1 MKNILEIQDLSV
13 GYPGQEAVVRNIN
26 FSVEKGEITAVVG
39 ESGSGKSTLLSA
51 ILGLIPSGGKIS
63 GGRILY
69 DGEDMSRLNREER
82 RLIRGGKIAMVF
94 QNAGEYLN
102 PRRKIGSQYLE
113 MMKYHL
119 PGTKKE
125 HRSCAMEMMKK
136 LHLADPER
144 VMQSYPFELSG
155 GMRQRV
161 ALAMAMSSE
170 PELLLADEPTSALD
184 VTVQAQVVR
193 EMLQMRAQSGTTILI
208 VTHNIGVASR
218 MADHI
223 VVMKDG
229 EQREYGT
236 RQQVIENPQD
246 EYTKYLLSAVPE
258 LERDEDDGCGK
269 K

>member
-1 MKNILEIQDLSV
+1 MTMKPILEIQNLTID
-13 GYPGQEAVVRNIN
+13 YPERAGVVRNAN
-26 FSVEKGEITAVVG
+26 FAVQSGEIMAVVG

-51 ILGLIPSGGKIS
+51 ILGLIPAGGAIRGGKI
-63 GGRILY
+63 LY
-69 DGEDMSRLNREER
+69 NGSDLVKLNREEA
-82 RLIRGGKIAMVF
+82 RLIRGRKIAMVF
-94 QNAGEYLN
+94 QNSGEYLN

-119 PGTKKE
+119 PGTKRE
-125 HRSCAMEMMKK
+125 HCGRALEMLER
-136 LHLADPER
+136 LHLANSDR
-144 VMQSYPFELSG
+144 IMQSYPFELSG

-161 ALAMAMSSE
+161 ALAMALSLE

-193 EMLQMRAQSGTTILI
+193 EMLQMRKQFGMTILI

-223 VVMKDG
+223 VVMKNG

-236 RQQVIENPQD
+236 RQQVIEHPQD
-246 EYTKYLLSAVPE
+246 EYTRYLLSAVPE
-258 LERDEDDGCGK
+258 LEA
-269 K
+269 